1 MSIHITE
8 AEWQQAPAGN
18 YTGMLTI
25 HHLGGI
31 IDEHH
36 NW

>member
-18 YTGMLTI
+18 YTGALTFTI
-25 HHLGGI
+25 SA
-31 IDEHH
+31 E
-36 NW
+36 